1 MNLYQLRDKINK
13 LIDDGRGNLSVGVL
27 ENNNGFQVLVANRVE
42 IIPCGT
48 DNEMIHPND
57 LEEYDYTY
65 EVNEHV
71 VIYKGNS

>member
-1 MNLYQLRDKINK
+1 MNLYQLRDEINK
-13 LIDDGRGNLSVGVL
+13 LIDNGRGNLSVGVL
-27 ENNNGFQVLVANRVE
+27 DSNNEFQVLIANRVE

-71 VIYKGNS
+71 VISRID